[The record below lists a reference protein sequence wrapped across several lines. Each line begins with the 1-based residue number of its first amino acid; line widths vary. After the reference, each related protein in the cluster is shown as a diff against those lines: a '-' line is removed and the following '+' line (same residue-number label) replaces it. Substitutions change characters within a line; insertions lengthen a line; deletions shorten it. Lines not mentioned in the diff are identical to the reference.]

1 LKNETR
7 ISKLEKEIKDLR
19 NEHINLLKQ
28 IHWINSGEVDAAAEM
43 TEYCTNR
50 ILELESKK

>member
-7 ISKLEKEIKDLR
+7 ISNLEKEVKDLR

-50 ILELESKK
+50 ILELEK